1 MPALTHKEA
10 LALATHAI
18 DLESTRKHLFDKER
32 RWLRMSLD
40 DQRQALMQLHA
51 QLVYE
56 LADALVKRDALRQE
70 RIKANR
76 ERVNAHIDRLERD
89 NAAKDATITAYIL
102 ALSEYPKRHPKMRGA
117 LKICADIQE
126 LVRAVRN
133 GKIVLTESQ
142 P

>member
-56 LADALVKRDALRQE
+56 LADALVKRDAMRQE

-89 NAAKDATITAYIL
+89 NAAKDDVITAYIMGL
-102 ALSEYPKRHPKMRGA
+102 REYPVRNPKQKNA
-117 LKICADIQE
+117 KAICAAIQKI
-126 LVRAVRN
+126 VNDFRA
-133 GKIVLTESQ
+133 GKIVMEE